1 MCGRE
6 VRMARCRR
14 ERSGGRERMEVGSR
28 KRGRVKM
35 GGMKGAEEGRNEP
48 WAEAGSLRQRCVCK
62 SGKV

>member
-1 MCGRE
+1 
-6 VRMARCRR
+6 
-14 ERSGGRERMEVGSR
+14 MEVGSR

>member
-1 MCGRE
+1 
-6 VRMARCRR
+6 
-14 ERSGGRERMEVGSR
+14 MEVGSR

-62 SGKV
+62 SGNEGIGLHGCVAGMKGDESQR